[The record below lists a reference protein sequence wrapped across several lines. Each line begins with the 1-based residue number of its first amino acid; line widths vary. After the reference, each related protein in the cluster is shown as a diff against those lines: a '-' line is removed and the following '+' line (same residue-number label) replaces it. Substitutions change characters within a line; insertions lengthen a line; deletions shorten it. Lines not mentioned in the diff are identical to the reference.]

1 LESSKSPLCAQAV
14 IRQLKALKTE
24 IANAVGSALE
34 LRYRIADA
42 SAEDRSTKSV
52 CIKLLVISRTEPVAS
67 P

>member
-1 LESSKSPLCAQAV
+1 
-14 IRQLKALKTE
+14 LKTE